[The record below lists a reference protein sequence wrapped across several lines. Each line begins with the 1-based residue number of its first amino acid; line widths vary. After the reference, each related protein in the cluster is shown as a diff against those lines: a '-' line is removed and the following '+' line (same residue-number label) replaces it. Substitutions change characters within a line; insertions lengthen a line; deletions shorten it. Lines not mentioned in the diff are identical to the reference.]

1 MISSDQNQQTSGGEQ
16 LKVPPKW
23 LKRPC
28 GATFGFG
35 GKLVSFDYSADP
47 AGGGTGKK
55 SRVHISSVVTDSEL
69 ITRSTQLETTM
80 KNANFSEFCDMKIA
94 QTAAN
99 CPGDEQVWKFIRAN
113 YTSDP
118 RTEFLDLLD
127 YDPVKI
133 AALLKKPADEPANA
147 HSLKGGGGKEE
158 PVDPIEDL
166 SNGMGDLHADEAAG
180 LTTNSN
186 FSVSFL

>member
-69 ITRSTQLETTM
+69 VTRSTQLETTM

-147 HSLKGGGGKEE
+147 HSLKGGGKEE